1 LSATGIATS
10 AIQLDN
16 FFAGV
21 HAESREQMI
30 ARERNTFDRLT
41 SPFSDSIV
49 LFGAGHLGK
58 YIATGLAKSGVRIRA
73 FADNDP
79 KMWGTHVLDFP
90 VLKPE
95 DAVQKYGANSSFVV
109 TVYHGS
115 SARKQ
120 LQGLGCTVVVPFTP
134 LCWKYG
140 ETFIPESGLDY
151 PHLIRDSEEKVRN
164 CFSLLADEPSRTEF
178 VEQLRFR
185 YWLDSERMTP
195 SNPPKQTY
203 FIVPAHRDEVFAD
216 CGALDGDSI
225 RAFIEHSGGNFGHVI
240 GFEPDPHSN
249 KLLASYLAS
258 LPEPM
263 RSHATAFPYAVG
275 SRNEWVEFN
284 VTSSAASKMTTGGSA
299 KVECRKLDDVPWPK
313 TPTYIKMDIEGA
325 EPEALAGAGQLL
337 ASKLPV
343 LAVCVYHRSQHL
355 WEIPSQIHSISDDYD
370 IFLRRYAEDCWELVC
385 YAVPRKRSKKDGILH

>member
-1 LSATGIATS
+1 LSATGFATS
-10 AIQLDN
+10 LTQLDE

-21 HAESREQMI
+21 HAESREQLL

-58 YIATGLAKSGVRIRA
+58 YVSKGLAQAGVRIRA
-73 FADNDP
+73 FADNNP
-79 KMWGTHVLDFP
+79 KLWRTEVNGLP

-95 DAVQKYGANSSFVV
+95 DAVQQYGSNSSFVV
-109 TVYHGS
+109 TIYHGS
-115 SARKQ
+115 HARQQ
-120 LQGLGCTVVVPFTP
+120 LRGMGCQAVASFIP

-140 ETFIPESGLDY
+140 EIFVPESGLDY
-151 PHLIRDSEEKVRN
+151 PHLIRDNEQSIRL
-164 CFSLLADEPSRTEF
+164 CYSLFADDASRTEF

-185 YWLDSERMTP
+185 YWLDSERVP
-195 SNPPKQTY
+195 SARLTKQTY
-203 FIVPAHRDEVFAD
+203 FLVPSRKDEVFAD

-225 RAFIEHSGGNFGHVI
+225 RAFIEHSGGHFDHVI
-240 GFEPDPHSN
+240 GIEPDPDSN
-249 KLLASYLAS
+249 KLLSHYLAN
-258 LPEPM
+258 LPEPQ
-263 RSHATAFPYAVG
+263 RSQSTAFPYAVG
-275 SRNEWVEFN
+275 NRNARVQFN

-299 KVECRKLDDVPWPK
+299 EVECRKLDDVPWPK

-325 EPEALAGAGQLL
+325 EPEALAGASQLL
-337 ASKLPV
+337 ASHHPV

-355 WEIPSQIHSISDDYD
+355 WEIPSQIRGISDGYD

-385 YAVPRKRSKKDGILH
+385 YAVPRARVQADGLLH

>member
-1 LSATGIATS
+1 LSATGIAIA

-49 LFGAGHLGK
+49 LFGAGRLGK
-58 YIATGLAKSGVRIRA
+58 YIATGLVKSGIRIRA

-79 KMWGTHVLDFP
+79 RMWGTEVLEFP

-95 DAVQKYGANSSFVV
+95 DAVRKYGANSSFAV
-109 TVYHGS
+109 TIYHGS

-120 LQGLGCTVVVPFTP
+120 LQGLGCKVVVPFVP

-140 ETFIPESGLDY
+140 EAFIPGSGLDY
-151 PHLIRDSEEKVRN
+151 PHLIRDSEEKIRD
-164 CFSLLADEPSRTEF
+164 CFSLLADEASRREF

-185 YWLDSERMTP
+185 YCLDSESMTP
-195 SNPPKQTY
+195 SKLAKQTY
-203 FIVPAHRDEVFAD
+203 FLVPAHKDEVFAD

-225 RAFIEHSGGNFGHVI
+225 QAFIEHSGGDFRHVI
-240 GFEPDPHSN
+240 GFEPDPHSH

-263 RSHATAFPYAVG
+263 RSRATAFPYAVG
-275 SRNEWVEFN
+275 SRNEWVEFD

-299 KVECRKLDDVPWPK
+299 KVECRKLDDVPWPT

-325 EPEALAGAGQLL
+325 EPEALAGGGQLL

-355 WEIPSQIHSISDDYD
+355 WEIPSQIHSISGDYD

-385 YAVPRKRSKKDGILH
+385 YAVPRKRAKKDGILH

>member
-1 LSATGIATS
+1 MSATGIATS
-10 AIQLDN
+10 AMKLDN

-21 HAESREQMI
+21 HAESPEQMI

-49 LFGAGHLGK
+49 LFGAGRLGK

-79 KMWGTHVLDFP
+79 RMWGTHVLDYP

-95 DAVQKYGANSSFVV
+95 NAVREYGDNSSFVV
-109 TVYHGS
+109 TIYHGS

-120 LQGLGCTVVVPFTP
+120 LQGLGCKVVVPFVP

-151 PHLIRDSEEKVRN
+151 PHLIRESEEEIRD
-164 CFSLLADEPSRTEF
+164 CFSLLADEASRTEF
-178 VEQLRFR
+178 VEQMRFR
-185 YWLDSERMTP
+185 YWLDSESMTP
-195 SNPPKQTY
+195 SKPAKQTY
-203 FIVPAHRDEVFAD
+203 FIVPAHKDEVFAD

-249 KLLASYLAS
+249 KLLAS
-258 LPEPM
+258 
-263 RSHATAFPYAVG
+263 
-275 SRNEWVEFN
+275 
-284 VTSSAASKMTTGGSA
+284 
-299 KVECRKLDDVPWPK
+299 
-313 TPTYIKMDIEGA
+313 
-325 EPEALAGAGQLL
+325 
-337 ASKLPV
+337 
-343 LAVCVYHRSQHL
+343 
-355 WEIPSQIHSISDDYD
+355 
-370 IFLRRYAEDCWELVC
+370 
-385 YAVPRKRSKKDGILH
+385 

>member
-1 LSATGIATS
+1 MSATGFATS
-10 AIQLDN
+10 ATQLN
-16 FFAGV
+16 HFFASV
-21 HAESREQMI
+21 HAEPREQMI
-30 ARERNTFDRLT
+30 ARERSTFDRLT
-41 SPFSDSIV
+41 SPLSDSIV

-58 YIATGLAKSGVRIRA
+58 YIATGLAKAGIRIRA
-73 FADNDP
+73 FADNNP
-79 KMWGTHVLDFP
+79 KMWGRDVRGFP

-95 DAVQKYGANSSFVV
+95 DAVQEWGADSSFVV
-109 TVYHGS
+109 TIYHGS
-115 SARKQ
+115 AVRKQ
-120 LQGLGCTVVVPFTP
+120 LRGLGCKVVVPFVP

-140 ETFIPESGLDY
+140 EIFIPESGLDY
-151 PHLIRDSEEKVRN
+151 PHSIRDNEESIRD
-164 CFSLLADEPSRTEF
+164 CFHLFADEASRREF

-185 YWLDSERMTP
+185 YWLDSDSMTP
-195 SNPPKQTY
+195 SKLPKQTY
-203 FIVPAHRDEVFAD
+203 FLVPARKDEVFAD

-225 RAFIEHSGGNFGHVI
+225 RAFIEHSGGQFERVI

-249 KLLASYLAS
+249 KLLSNYLAS

-299 KVECRKLDDVPWPK
+299 KVECRKLDDVPWPE

-325 EPEALAGAGQLL
+325 EPEALAGGSQLL

-355 WEIPSQIHSISDDYD
+355 WEIPSYIHSISDDYD

-385 YAVPRKRSKKDGILH
+385 YAVPRKRVHTDGLLH